1 MTEAYRESGSARRR
15 GPVALVSVVP
25 VLSVASIVGGILGG
39 VVWLFVLGLLV
50 TMVWA
55 WLGNA
60 FVRRFWPC
68 GIVIDDDGIE
78 LGNIGAHARARVKP
92 TNQAWGR
99 FRVLWADIDSV
110 EIVQGSGD
118 LRPIWNLANTAAR
131 IGSARPRFTANGPAK
146 GFRFPE
152 GVFAVYGMRAAMIV
166 HLRAPYVG
174 QRPQYRSVRGQGTI
188 QGRIWATPT
197 RKPDELRAAL
207 ARFESLS

>member
-1 MTEAYRESGSARRR
+1 MSGAYRESGSARRR
-15 GPVALVSVVP
+15 VTVVLVSAVP
-25 VLSVASIVGGILGG
+25 VLSAASVVAGIADD
-39 VVWLFVLGLLV
+39 VVVLFSVGLLM
-50 TMVWA
+50 TLVWA
-55 WLGNA
+55 WLGNG

-78 LGNIGAHARARVKP
+78 LGNTGAHARARVKP

-99 FRVLWADIDSV
+99 FRVSWADVDSV
-110 EIVQGSGD
+110 EIVQDAGG
-118 LRPIWNLANTAAR
+118 LRPIWNLADRAAKM
-131 IGSARPRFTANGPAK
+131 GSARSQLTVTGPAK

-174 QRPQYRSVRGQGTI
+174 QRPQYRTVRGQGTI

-197 RKPDELRAAL
+197 RDPDEVRAAL
-207 ARFESLS
+207 TRFMP